1 MVSCLN
7 GPLIG
12 KKKIILFKQ
21 DVGTFFFLDS
31 SIWCCDYR
39 FIFLFSQILRPIIL
53 PMLTGE
59 KENPR
64 EKFSDNKRMKKNVE
78 KIVSYMISSI

>member
-1 MVSCLN
+1 
-7 GPLIG
+7 
-12 KKKIILFKQ
+12 
-21 DVGTFFFLDS
+21 
-31 SIWCCDYR
+31 
-39 FIFLFSQILRPIIL
+39 
-53 PMLTGE
+53 MLTGE